1 LITLYEDQEKIVSDV
16 RASMRKYKRILIR
29 AETGSGKSVVASY
42 MIQSAISKGH
52 SCAFVVP
59 RKELLRQMSETF
71 REFAINHSFVAA
83 GKPFNP
89 YSKAHICTVGTLVN
103 RLDIINPTIIF
114 IDESHYGSGQLD
126 KIIQYYTAKGVWVV
140 GLTATPDNKHLHRWY
155 QHMVHGPT
163 IKELIAKKRLS
174 DFRYFAPST
183 PDLSGIKTV
192 AGEYSH
198 GQLDQFMREQRV
210 LIGDAVKHYR
220 EHAMGRLN
228 MTFCTSIQHSEM
240 VSAAF
245 RDAGIPSVHM
255 DGNTPED
262 QRRRIARAFAT
273 REVLNI
279 TSVDLLLF
287 GYDLASASGIK
298 TACVESMSDLR
309 PTKSRNTQRQK
320 IGRVLRYKDFPAMI
334 FDHAGNY
341 LVHDMPDGD
350 IEWSLE
356 APIEKDKGG
365 KSSVPTRQCK
375 RCFFVHR
382 PAPKCPEC
390 GYIYEVHGREIDH
403 VDGDLVE
410 LNRDDVISQQKKQMR
425 KSAKDIA
432 NDILYSDNPNLAKND
447 LDSLNY
453 LIAKFKK
460 EGHKNPAAKA
470 AHVLA
475 QRLAKKQ
482 MKGVGDAVDSG

>member
-1 LITLYEDQEKIVSDV
+1 MITLYEDQSDIVTRV
-16 RASMRKYKRILIR
+16 RSSMRTNRRILIQ

-42 MIQSAISKGH
+42 MIQSALSKGH
-52 SCAFVVP
+52 ACAFVVP

-71 REFAINHSFVAA
+71 GEFKINHSFVAA

-103 RLDIINPTIIF
+103 RLDGINPKIIF
-114 IDESHYGSGQLD
+114 IDESHHGNSQLD
-126 KIIQYYTAKGVWVV
+126 TIIRYYSERGAWIV
-140 GLTATPDNKHLHRWY
+140 GLTATPDNKHLHKWY
-155 QHMVHGPT
+155 QDMVCGPT
-163 IKELIAKKRLS
+163 IKELILRKRLS

-192 AGEYSH
+192 AGEYAH

-210 LIGDAVKHYR
+210 LIGDAVRHYR

-240 VSAAF
+240 VSAEF
-245 RDAGIPSVHM
+245 RNAGIPSVHM

-273 REVLNI
+273 REILNI

-309 PTKSRNTQRQK
+309 PTKSRNVQRQK
-320 IGRVLRYKDFPAMI
+320 IGRVLRYKEFPALI
-334 FDHAGNY
+334 FDHAGNHIN
-341 LVHDMPDGD
+341 HDLPDSD
-350 IEWSLE
+350 VKWSLV
-356 APIEKDKGG
+356 APDIKESKGG
-365 KSSVPTRQCK
+365 SSIPTRQCK
-375 RCFFVHR
+375 KCYFVHR

-390 GYIYEVHGREIDH
+390 GYVYEVKGREIDH
-403 VDGDLVE
+403 VDGELVE
-410 LNRDDVISQQKKQMR
+410 LDRESQRKKDMR

-470 AHVLA
+470 AHMLA
-475 QRLAKKQ
+475 ARLAKKQ
-482 MKGVGDAVDSG
+482 MKES